1 MKYSLHIPKYF
12 LCLFLIAACL
22 GQRSYK
28 GDKIKYK
35 YELFPETPKLLD
47 IYLSEEDKSYS
58 LVMEFNA
65 VNFDYVTNETF
76 APPSVNLMLK
86 NVSWE

>member
-47 IYLSEEDKSYS
+47 IYISEARKKSEIERSATDKEKTGVFTGAYAINP
-58 LVMEFNA
+58 FNVLA
-65 VNFDYVTNETF
+65 CAFILT
-76 APPSVNLMLK
+76 
-86 NVSWE
+86 